1 MKTLLLIA
9 MTITTVAGSVVA
21 EAQIPVADT
30 QGPFRFELEQA
41 NGPRGLG
48 VEGHQRSIASRQ
60 RRRER
65 DGNRVRLGVGRG

>member
-41 NGPRGLG
+41 NGPRGGKKYSG
-48 VEGHQRSIASRQ
+48 VIQSS
-60 RRRER
+60 RRR
-65 DGNRVRLGVGRG
+65 